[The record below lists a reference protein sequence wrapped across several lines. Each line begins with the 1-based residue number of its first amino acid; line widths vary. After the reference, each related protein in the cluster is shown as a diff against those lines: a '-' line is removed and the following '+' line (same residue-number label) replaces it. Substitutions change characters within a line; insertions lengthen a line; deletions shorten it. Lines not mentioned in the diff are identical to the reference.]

1 MDPQDT
7 VRSPRPRV
15 APRDLIL
22 TPVQVVAEVDRRGGA
37 FAHHQGDSAET
48 AQPHGMGVDVDQVES
63 LVQREGPEAHVR
75 DHPRV
80 HDAVEQ
86 DLLEDPTASAGS
98 PFVK

>member
-1 MDPQDT
+1 
-7 VRSPRPRV
+7 
-15 APRDLIL
+15 
-22 TPVQVVAEVDRRGGA
+22 
-37 FAHHQGDSAET
+37 
-48 AQPHGMGVDVDQVES
+48 MGVDMDQVES
-63 LVQREGPEAHVR
+63 LAQREGPEAHVR